1 MRTEYWGP
9 IVFCVLITPA
19 SAECY
24 HKQGD
29 PSETI
34 REVEQTGGLVWEHKD
49 KRVEFET
56 GSGGTGVAYRIAFNA
71 QGEGFRYEYE
81 GESLMFGGVRY
92 LKGCD

>member
-1 MRTEYWGP
+1 MRTKYSGAMA
-9 IVFCVLITPA
+9 FCLLTTAA

-29 PSETI
+29 PAETI
-34 REVEQTGGLVWEHKD
+34 REDEQTGGLVWEHKG

-56 GSGGTGVAYRIAFNA
+56 GSGGTGVDYRVAFNS
-71 QGEGFRYEYE
+71 QGQGFRYEYD
-81 GESLMFGGVRY
+81 GDVLMFGGVRY